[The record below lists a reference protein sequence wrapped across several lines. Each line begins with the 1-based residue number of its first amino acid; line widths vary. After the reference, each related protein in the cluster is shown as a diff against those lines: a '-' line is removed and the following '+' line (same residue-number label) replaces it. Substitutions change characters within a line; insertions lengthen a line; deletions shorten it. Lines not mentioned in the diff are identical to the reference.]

1 MACARKRPATG
12 AHWPPPP
19 VHLHLM
25 SWTSRLQGKVV
36 LITGASSGIGAA
48 AAKLFAQSGANVV
61 LAARR
66 AEKLTDMQRACEAA
80 SALPVRVATISLDVR
95 SRESVSSVVSRLPDW
110 AEHVDVLGAC
120 DGSAALTQ

>member
-66 AEKLTDMQRACEAA
+66 AEKLTDMQSCLLYTSPSPRD
-80 SALPVRVATISLDVR
+80 R
-95 SRESVSSVVSRLPDW
+95 
-110 AEHVDVLGAC
+110 G
-120 DGSAALTQ
+120 